1 MPALHPAGVRRS
13 DALVVVAGPT
23 CTVLG
28 DRPAGAYQRAPAID
42 EGVTTMTAEE
52 ADAGLTQLLQLP
64 PVRVQEQQ
72 VIPGRQG
79 GLAVAAMGAVLTVI
93 GVLLG
98 LAQPDA
104 ALARTGLALIG
115 LGIVE
120 VAIGM
125 ILVPL
130 GRLDHQPS
138 VRVAYE
144 DSLLTRRHRQVTADR
159 ESSGVRGNP

>member
-1 MPALHPAGVRRS
+1 MAAG
-13 DALVVVAGPT
+13 
-23 CTVLG
+23 
-28 DRPAGAYQRAPAID
+28 
-42 EGVTTMTAEE
+42 E

-64 PVRVQEQQ
+64 PVRVREEQ

-120 VAIGM
+120 IAIGM

-130 GRLDHQPS
+130 GRLDHQPP

-144 DSLLTRRHRQVTADR
+144 DGLLTKRHRQVTADR
-159 ESSGVRGNP
+159 ESSGVRENP

>member
-1 MPALHPAGVRRS
+1 
-13 DALVVVAGPT
+13 
-23 CTVLG
+23 
-28 DRPAGAYQRAPAID
+28 
-42 EGVTTMTAEE
+42 MTSE

-64 PVRVQEQQ
+64 PVRVQEER

-104 ALARTGLALIG
+104 SLATTGLALIG
-115 LGIVE
+115 LGTGEIAV
-120 VAIGM
+120 GM

-130 GRLDHQPS
+130 GRVDRQPP

-144 DSLLTRRHRQVTADR
+144 DSLLT
-159 ESSGVRGNP
+159 